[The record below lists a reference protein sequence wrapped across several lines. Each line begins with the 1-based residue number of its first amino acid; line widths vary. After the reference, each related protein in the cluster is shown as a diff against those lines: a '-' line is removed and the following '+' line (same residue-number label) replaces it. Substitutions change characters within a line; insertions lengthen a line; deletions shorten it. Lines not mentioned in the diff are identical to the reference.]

1 MAEVTD
7 TLAGVQVGEIKQH
20 CTNIKFIVAVLFAKV
35 LNAVTSGL
43 KMYNTAVFY
52 QSYLKMLIERIF
64 LLLHNLLNHRP
75 HISLYCLCHFSAAL
89 SLSERQWLILLP
101 VPSSCLSEPT
111 ATFSLVC
118 DSPNPD

>member
-20 CTNIKFIVAVLFAKV
+20 CTSTEFIVAMLFAKV
-35 LNAVTSGL
+35 LNTVTSGL

-75 HISLYCLCHFSAAL
+75 HISLCCLCHFSAL
-89 SLSERQWLILLP
+89 CLYLRQ
-101 VPSSCLSEPT
+101 
-111 ATFSLVC
+111 
-118 DSPNPD
+118 